1 MNVLVTGATGFIGKH
16 VIDVLLERGY
26 NVFAMS
32 RNIDLIDKSERN
44 SKIQYV
50 QQDFKSDFS
59 VDFKHV
65 LTKINAVIHLAWEG
79 LPNYKSS
86 FHYEVNLFNQFFFLK
101 KIISEGINN
110 IIITGTCLEYGMKNG
125 ELHVEMTTDP
135 INAYAIAKDS
145 LRKCLFDYTKETRVE
160 IKWLRLFYMFGNGQ
174 SKQSILSQLD
184 LALENGDEIFNMSKG
199 DQERDY
205 LHVSTV
211 AQMIV
216 NHLDKPFTRGIYN
229 ICSGSPIKILDL
241 VNNHLKSVN
250 KTIKLNIGYYS
261 YNEYEPHSFW
271 GKK

>member
-1 MNVLVTGATGFIGKH
+1 MNVLVTGATGFIGKY
-16 VIDVLLERGY
+16 VVELLLERGY

-32 RNIDLIDKSERN
+32 RNIELIDKSQQN

-50 QQDFKSDFS
+50 EQDFKSDFS
-59 VDFKHV
+59 VDFKHI
-65 LTKINAVIHLAWEG
+65 LAKTNAVIHLAWEG
-79 LPNYKSS
+79 LPNYNSS
-86 FHYEVNLFNQFFFLK
+86 FHYEVNLFNQLFFLK
-101 KIISEGINN
+101 KIISEGVEN

-125 ELHVEMTTDP
+125 ELHVDMITDP

-145 LRKCLFDYTKETRVE
+145 LRKCLFDYTKHSNVE
-160 IKWLRLFYMFGNGQ
+160 IKWLRLFYMYGNGQ
-174 SKQSILSQLD
+174 SKQSILSQLEQ
-184 LALENGDEIFNMSKG
+184 ALENGDEIFNMSKG

-205 LHVSTV
+205 LHVSIV

-216 NHLDKPFTRGIYN
+216 NHLDKTYTRGIYN

-241 VNNHLKSVN
+241 VNNYLKFIN
-250 KTIKLNIGYYS
+250 KTIKLNLGYYS